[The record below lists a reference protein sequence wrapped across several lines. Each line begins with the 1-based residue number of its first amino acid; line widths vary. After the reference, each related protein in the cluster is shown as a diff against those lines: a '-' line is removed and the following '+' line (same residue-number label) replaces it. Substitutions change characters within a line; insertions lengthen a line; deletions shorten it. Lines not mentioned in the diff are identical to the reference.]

1 METNQDT
8 PLSDRER
15 TVLKCVIQDFIETAT
30 PVGSRFISKR
40 HVRELGLSSASIRNV
55 LADLEQQGYINH
67 PHTSAGRVPTDLGYR
82 FYLDWLMRKS
92 DLSAAEQQ
100 TIRDNL
106 HSAEEMEQMLRES
119 SRLLAR
125 ISQQLS
131 IVTAPELS
139 SGVFERLELVPI
151 SSTRILVI
159 LSITSGLVR
168 TIMMEV
174 AAEPARGTL
183 EDIARFLNER
193 LSGLTLQQIR
203 DSLPERVRDAQV
215 DDRGL
220 LRLFIDSVDKFFA
233 SPREERVHISGAEG
247 LLQQPEFVHP
257 KEFRGVIELISNEEF
272 IVHVLRKHDPRGENI
287 TVTVGR
293 EHDDKKLEPY
303 SVITATYT
311 IGDVSGSIGVLG
323 PKRMPYDRMIP
334 LVDYVARTV
343 SQMFNQTQR
352 TLNA

>member
-1 METNQDT
+1 MESTHDT
-8 PLSDRER
+8 PLNERER
-15 TVLKCVIQDFIETAT
+15 TILKCVIQDFIETAT

-40 HVRELGLSSASIRNV
+40 HDRELGLSSASIRNV
-55 LADLEQQGYINH
+55 LSDLEQLGYINH

-92 DLSAAEQQ
+92 DPSPAEQQ
-100 TIRDNL
+100 TIRENL
-106 HSAEEMEQMLRES
+106 HSAEEMEQMLRDS

-125 ISQQLS
+125 ITQQLS

-139 SGVFERLELVPI
+139 SGVFEHLELVPI

-159 LSITSGLVR
+159 ISITSGLVR

-174 AAEPARGTL
+174 AAEQTRGTL
-183 EDIARFLNER
+183 DDLARFLNER

-203 DSLPERVRDAQV
+203 DSLPERIGDVAADEA
-215 DDRGL
+215 GL
-220 LRLFIDSVDKFFA
+220 LRLFIESVDKLFA

-247 LLQQPEFVHP
+247 LLQQPEFLQP

-272 IVHVLRKHDPRGENI
+272 IVHVLRKRDPREQDI
-287 TVTVGR
+287 TVTVGK
-293 EHDDKKLEPY
+293 EHDNEKLEPY

-343 SQMFNQTQR
+343 SKMFTQNPR
-352 TLNA
+352 PRNG

>member
-1 METNQDT
+1 METTQNT
-8 PLSDRER
+8 PLNERER
-15 TVLKCVIQDFIETAT
+15 TVLKCVIQDFIQTAT

-40 HVRELGLSSASIRNV
+40 HDRELGLSSASIRNV
-55 LADLEQQGYINH
+55 LADLEQLGYINH

-100 TIRDNL
+100 TIRENL
-106 HSAEEMEQMLRES
+106 HSAEEMEQMLKDS

-131 IVTAPELS
+131 IVTGPELS

-159 LSITSGLVR
+159 ISITSGLVR

-174 AAEPARGTL
+174 ATEPTRGTL
-183 EDIARFLNER
+183 DDLARFLNER

-203 DSLPERVRDAQV
+203 DSLPERLGDSTA
-215 DDRGL
+215 DEAGL
-220 LRLFIDSVDKFFA
+220 LRLFIESVDKLFA
-233 SPREERVHISGAEG
+233 SPRDERVHISGAEG
-247 LLQQPEFVHP
+247 LLQQPEFLQP

-272 IVHVLRKHDPRGENI
+272 IVHVLRKHDPREQSM
-287 TVTVGR
+287 TVTVGK
-293 EHDDKKLEPY
+293 EHDDEKLEPY

-343 SQMFNQTQR
+343 SQMFIQNPR
-352 TLNA
+352 PRNG